1 MTATLYYPPREASAP
16 RRTPSPP
23 YASLPK
29 MPVSLAPSA
38 SVSATNDFIGS
49 PAAGL
54 LLGAHGGDGIGLDND
69 PIAAANAVGASLRS
83 LSPADA
89 TSVLEALA
97 AQAAALSLILA
108 ADAGGAIRLPD
119 SLRHLIESAA
129 VLPAFLGG
137 APN

>member
-1 MTATLYYPPREASAP
+1 
-16 RRTPSPP
+16 
-23 YASLPK
+23 
-29 MPVSLAPSA
+29 MPVSFAPSA
-38 SVSATNDFIGS
+38 SASATSDFIGS

-54 LLGAHGGDGIGLDND
+54 LIGALGGDGMGLETD
-69 PIAAANAVGASLRS
+69 PAAAATAVGASLRS

-89 TSVLEALA
+89 TSVIEALS
-97 AQAAALSLILA
+97 AQAAALALVLA

-119 SLRHLIESAA
+119 SLRHLVESAS